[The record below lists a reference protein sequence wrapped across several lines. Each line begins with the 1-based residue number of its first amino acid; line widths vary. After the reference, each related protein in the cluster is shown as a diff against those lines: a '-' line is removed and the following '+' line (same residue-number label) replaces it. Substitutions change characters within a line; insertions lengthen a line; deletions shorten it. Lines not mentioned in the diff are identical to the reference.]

1 MKDENKFENLLKKYD
16 ENMQR
21 HFSKATS
28 EIKEEMKQH
37 TGALLEEFQC
47 RLSVVAEG
55 VMGLNDKV
63 DGLTDRLDRV
73 ENKVDNLE
81 NKVDNLENKVDN
93 LENKVDNLENRFDRV
108 ENTLNSHTEM
118 IGELMENVS
127 EIKIELKN
135 KVNQKDFIE
144 LKQHVLVME
153 S

>member
-81 NKVDNLENKVDN
+81 NKVDNLEN
-93 LENKVDNLENRFDRV
+93 RFDRV